1 MRAFV
6 YFTDGMPLLGF
17 RRRRLA
23 GTAAALTMSL
33 VLGLMLATV
42 AVAAKGPITH
52 SVIAGGPDAC
62 RSVFDVH
69 PGCDGN
75 YSLTAIQYADG
86 SVSGQYIDRFG
97 KFGGLHA
104 VIDCL
109 YVDGPDAW
117 VSGVVTSGFF
127 KDPDTGEVFDLAGLP
142 IATKLHDGTP
152 VGEPDQTGFSLLDE
166 NAFPCTD
173 HPDDVP
179 QFDVTEGQV
188 IVR

>member
-75 YSLTAIQYADG
+75 YSLTATLYADG
-86 SVSGQYIDRFG
+86 SVSGQYTDRFG
-97 KFGGLHA
+97 KFGGLTA

-109 YVDGPDAW
+109 YVDGSDAW

-127 KDPDTGEVFDLAGLP
+127 RDPDTHEREDATGLNLA
-142 IATKLHDGTP
+142 AKVHDGTP
-152 VGEPDQTGFSLLDE
+152 AGEPDQTGFTWLGDE
-166 NAFPCTD
+166 AFLCTD
-173 HPDDVP
+173 HPDVP
-179 QFDVTEGQV
+179 LFDVTEGQV

>member
-1 MRAFV
+1 MRASV
-6 YFTDGMPLLGF
+6 YFTEGLPALGS

-23 GTAAALTMSL
+23 SIAVALTMSL

-62 RSVFDVH
+62 RSIAGVH

-75 YSLTAIQYADG
+75 YSLEAIQYADG
-86 SVSGQYIDRFG
+86 SVSGEYIDRFG
-97 KFGGLHA
+97 KFGGLTA

-109 YVDGPDAW
+109 YVDGYDAW

-127 KDPDTGEVFDLAGLP
+127 RDADTGERFDATGLDLA
-142 IATKLHDGTP
+142 ARFHDGTP
-152 VGEPDQTGFSLLDE
+152 LGDPDLSGYTWVGDG
-166 NAFPCTD
+166 AFDCLE
-173 HPDDVP
+173 HPDVP
-179 QFDVTEGQV
+179 LFELTEGQV